1 MSSPSQVTTRKATR
15 ITTTGQEHGRATI
28 RHMPRRA
35 RTFQE
40 DADTRALADVVKR
53 YDRIEKQLADV
64 GVELK
69 SAVVVMGRRVMSGTT
84 DMTMTEIAHRVGWT
98 REYVSRVVADANTA
112 DGWTAPPKPPKA
124 KR

>member
-1 MSSPSQVTTRKATR
+1 MRTRSQVTTRMGTR

-40 DADTRALADVVKR
+40 DDDTKTLADVVRR
-53 YDRIEKQLADV
+53 YDRIEKQLAEV

-69 SAVVVMGRRVMSGTT
+69 AAVVVMGRRVMSGTT
-84 DMTMTEIAHRVGWT
+84 DMTMTEIANRVGWT
-98 REYVSRVVADANTA
+98 REYVSRVVADANKA
-112 DGWTAPPKPPKA
+112 DGWSAPPKPA
-124 KR
+124 KTNR